1 MGLFDFFSGG
11 SNPEKAID
19 KHRKRLTDKYR
30 QTQER
35 YAAMEDLIAIGTAP
49 AISALLGR
57 FTIRVDGPTVD
68 EEEKTFCYQLVTG
81 AGQVAIEPLKAF
93 IQSNN
98 AVYFPL
104 RALRDIAGD
113 EVAVS
118 TLLEAMADCDPGYH
132 DGLERL
138 REIVSNLR
146 DFQHPRVREALEG
159 LLTSRSDEIR
169 FYALDGLATYPA
181 DEVTEL
187 FAQRLLDDEETQRVK
202 GLACELAVDKEL
214 NFKPWAT
221 ELAPKL
227 GPSYVL
233 DADFR
238 IQRKG

>member
-11 SNPEKAID
+11 NNPEKAIE
-19 KHRKRLTDKYR
+19 KHRTRLMDKYR

-35 YAAMEDLIAIGTAP
+35 YAAMDDLMAIGSAP
-49 AISALLGR
+49 AIAALLMR
-57 FTIRVDGPTVD
+57 FTFRVDGPTVD
-68 EEEKTFCYQLVTG
+68 EEEKTYCYQVVTQ
-81 AGQVAIEPLKAF
+81 AGHVAVEPLKAF

-113 EVAVS
+113 EIAVAA
-118 TLLEAMADCDPGYH
+118 LLKAMADCDPGYH

-146 DFQHPRVREALEG
+146 DFQHERVREALTG

-169 FYALDGLATYPA
+169 FYALDGLATYPGE
-181 DEVTEL
+181 EVAAL
-187 FAQRLLDDEETQRVK
+187 FAARLLDEEETQRVK

-214 NFKPWAT
+214 RFKKWAT

-227 GPSYVL
+227 GPSYRF
-233 DADFR
+233 DSEFR

>member
-11 SNPEKAID
+11 NNPEKSIE

-35 YAAMEDLIAIGTAP
+35 YAAMDDLAAIGSP
-49 AISALLGR
+49 ASISALLGR

-68 EEEKTFCYQLVTG
+68 EEEKTFCYQVVAN
-81 AGQVAIEPLKAF
+81 AGHVAIEPLKKF
-93 IQSNN
+93 ILSNN

-118 TLLEAMADCDPGYH
+118 TLLQAMDDCDPGYH

-146 DFQHPRVREALEG
+146 DFQHERVREALSG
-159 LLTSRSDEIR
+159 LLESRSDEIR
-169 FYALDGLATYPA
+169 FYALDGLATYPSDDIA
-181 DEVTEL
+181 SL
-187 FAQRLLDDEETQRVK
+187 FAARLLDEEETQRVK

-214 NFKPWAT
+214 RFKKWAT

-227 GPSYVL
+227 GPSYRF
-233 DADFR
+233 DSDFR